1 VTLDLCA
8 SLFGETSFPP
18 SSRRHVSVLN
28 RISINRPDRHH
39 RLYVINVF
47 IRLHCFHTLFVMAR
61 ANYWSQAVVFFE
73 FNQAQGMSSGVD
85 GPE

>member
-1 VTLDLCA
+1 
-8 SLFGETSFPP
+8 
-18 SSRRHVSVLN
+18 
-28 RISINRPDRHH
+28 
-39 RLYVINVF
+39 
-47 IRLHCFHTLFVMAR
+47 MAR